1 VRNRLELP
9 ARFDEALRA
18 LRRHKSFV
26 EGELKAAEIKKLTY
40 NRELVSLKKFEDG
53 EASLREKL
61 SSRYAEQEDIEQK
74 AHDVAAH
81 MEDTAAE
88 LEGVNERKQKVLNE
102 FDKFVDEE
110 HARREYLRKIFLRRI
125 KRARKDPADDSRDE
139 GERPEEDES
148 DGDDSDDDDEYNS
161 DDEMEESRPEDCDES
176 LWDQILAL
184 RERRQDQDD
193 VLNELA
199 KRSAE
204 LKKEADALAKKDK
217 AAGKALASLQEEM
230 SLFQREKQETMNM
243 IETTVTLRL
252 RQVEYLYE
260 GKLPLRLSDGVVFSR
275 SNLEGLRARIDALV
289 REKAALR
296 ATQRDLRREHAALR
310 QDTAALTERNRALDD
325 AATRMT
331 MLRFGKRID
340 LEKMERALIP
350 KKGVEELKVSLRET
364 EAAHQDELRRWDAD
378 LAGARRELTRAT
390 AQNTE
395 VLNAVSDL
403 TQKKRELE
411 QRLKRTQSGVFV
423 DPDAARRREAAE
435 RERMAAVVEA
445 QAAEI
450 DTLREEIGF
459 LSVKGTPARPEF

>member
-1 VRNRLELP
+1 MSTC
-9 ARFDEALRA
+9 ARF
-18 LRRHKSFV
+18 SV
-26 EGELKAAEIKKLTY
+26 
-40 NRELVSLKKFEDG
+40 
-53 EASLREKL
+53 
-61 SSRYAEQEDIEQK
+61 
-74 AHDVAAH
+74 
-81 MEDTAAE
+81 
-88 LEGVNERKQKVLNE
+88 
-102 FDKFVDEE
+102 
-110 HARREYLRKIFLRRI
+110 RI
-125 KRARKDPADDSRDE
+125 SARKDPADDSRDE

-148 DGDDSDDDDEYNS
+148 DGDESDDDDDEYNS

-217 AAGKALASLQEEM
+217 AAGKALASLREEM

-310 QDTAALTERNRALDD
+310 QDTAALTERNRAFDD

-331 MLRFGKRID
+331 MLRVRQGSTWR
-340 LEKMERALIP
+340 RSRTIP
-350 KKGVEELKVSLRET
+350 KKGIEELKAALRET

-390 AQNTE
+390 ARNTE
-395 VLNAVSDL
+395 VLNAARPHAKARAGA
-403 TQKKRELE
+403 TAQAHAER
-411 QRLKRTQSGVFV
+411 RLRG
-423 DPDAARRREAAE
+423 PGRRRAAQ
-435 RERMAAVVEA
+435 RGGGARADGGHRRSASRRDKHPARGDWIPVR
-445 QAAEI
+445 Q
-450 DTLREEIGF
+450 
-459 LSVKGTPARPEF
+459 GTPARPEF

>member
-1 VRNRLELP
+1 
-9 ARFDEALRA
+9 
-18 LRRHKSFV
+18 
-26 EGELKAAEIKKLTY
+26 
-40 NRELVSLKKFEDG
+40 
-53 EASLREKL
+53 
-61 SSRYAEQEDIEQK
+61 
-74 AHDVAAH
+74 
-81 MEDTAAE
+81 
-88 LEGVNERKQKVLNE
+88 
-102 FDKFVDEE
+102 
-110 HARREYLRKIFLRRI
+110 
-125 KRARKDPADDSRDE
+125 
-139 GERPEEDES
+139 
-148 DGDDSDDDDEYNS
+148 
-161 DDEMEESRPEDCDES
+161 MEESRPEDCDES

-217 AAGKALASLQEEM
+217 AAGKALASLREEM

-350 KKGVEELKVSLRET
+350 KKGIEELKVSLRET
-364 EAAHQDELRRWDAD
+364 EAAHQDELRRWTRTRRGAARADARHRAKHRGAQRR
-378 LAGARRELTRAT
+378 LGPHAKKARAGAT
-390 AQNTE
+390 AQAHAERRLRGPGRGAAQRGGGARADGGHRRSASRRDKHPARGDWIPVRQGNARQAR
-395 VLNAVSDL
+395 VLRGESSALDRPNQ
-403 TQKKRELE
+403 TGELY
-411 QRLKRTQSGVFV
+411 
-423 DPDAARRREAAE
+423 ARRPR
-435 RERMAAVVEA
+435 RRR
-445 QAAEI
+445 
-450 DTLREEIGF
+450 TLMLF
-459 LSVKGTPARPEF
+459 